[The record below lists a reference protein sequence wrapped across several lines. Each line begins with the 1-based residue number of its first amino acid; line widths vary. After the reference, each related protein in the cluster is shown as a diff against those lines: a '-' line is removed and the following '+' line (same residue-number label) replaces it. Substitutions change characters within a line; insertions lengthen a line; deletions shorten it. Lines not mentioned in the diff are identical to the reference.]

1 MGVSGSGKSTLAA
14 QLSGAIKAEFHD
26 ADDYHDQINVV
37 KMREGIALTDEDR
50 TPWLHRLNMLLRERV
65 GEGRN
70 IVLACSALK
79 ESYRAAMLQGVTN
92 VRLIF
97 LDGDFETIAARIRR
111 RRATTGHY
119 MPEVLLQSQFDAL
132 ERPSNAIVIDVN
144 LPPEAQLHCAL
155 ASLKALNQYLASD

>member
-1 MGVSGSGKSTLAA
+1 MGVSGSGKSTLSAR
-14 QLSGAIKAEFHD
+14 LSKAINAEFHD

-50 TPWLHRLNMLLRERV
+50 APWLHRLNMLLRERV
-65 GEGRN
+65 GEGCS

-79 ESYRAAMLQGVTN
+79 ESYRDAMLRGVIDA
-92 VRLIF
+92 RLIF
-97 LDGDFETIAARIRR
+97 LDGDFETIAARIRQR
-111 RRATTGHY
+111 SATTGHY

-144 LPPEAQLHCAL
+144 LPPEAQLRCAL
-155 ASLKALNQYLASD
+155 SSLETVKR